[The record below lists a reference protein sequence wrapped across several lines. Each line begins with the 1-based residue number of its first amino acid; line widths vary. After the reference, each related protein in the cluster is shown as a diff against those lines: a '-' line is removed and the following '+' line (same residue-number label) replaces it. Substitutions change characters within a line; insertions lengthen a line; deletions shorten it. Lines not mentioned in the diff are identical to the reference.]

1 MLTYPN
7 GTLTIDPA
15 AREVSGSNP
24 ERQNFIVDPNRATT
38 VWSAY
43 FVARFDQ
50 DFASYGTVQNGT
62 LNEGAASGEG
72 GLLSGFVRFKEGT
85 KTVNVRVGVSFISV
99 EQARANL
106 EKEIPDGTDLE
117 RTAYRTR
124 EAWAEKLD
132 RIQIEG
138 ASEDQLET
146 FYTGVFH
153 TLQVRLW
160 SLHCTVCRIGSG
172 S

>member
-1 MLTYPN
+1 MPYVLLEATRAQVSAFLNPNVLTYPN

-85 KTVNVRVGVSFISV
+85 RTVNVRVGVSFISV
-99 EQARANL
+99 EQARKNL

-124 EAWAEKLD
+124 EAWAE
-132 RIQIEG
+132 
-138 ASEDQLET
+138 SEVIGLGRSIRST
-146 FYTGVFH
+146 AI
-153 TLQVRLW
+153 
-160 SLHCTVCRIGSG
+160 VCC
-172 S
+172 